1 MEYIDIKTLNLNNK
15 RVLIRSDLNVPMKDN
30 KIISTARIKASMS
43 TILHC
48 LKNNAKVLVMSHLG
62 RPKEGEYNKK
72 LSLFPIFQYFKKKI
86 TFTKV
91 HFIKNYLNSNI
102 QLTNGELYI
111 LENVRFNI
119 GENKNDINL
128 SKKYS
133 KLCDIFVMDAFGS
146 IHRTQSSTVGVAQY
160 AAISCA
166 GILLKYEITS
176 LEKILK
182 KPKRP
187 MISIIGGS
195 KVSTKFNMLHHLL
208 HISDIVIVG
217 GGIANT
223 FLAINNH
230 IGKSLHEK
238 EFIKE
243 ASMLYKK
250 FNIVIPVDSRVSKEF
265 NEHALPTIK
274 LVSNI
279 QKNEEIMDI
288 GPKSENIIQ
297 NIIKSAKT
305 ILWNG
310 PVGVFE
316 FKNFSYGTKTLAH
329 SIANSNAFSI
339 AGGGDT
345 ISAIDIFKIRN
356 KISYIST
363 GGGSFLKYLE
373 GKLLPGIKFLHKKD
387 VISN

>member
-15 RVLIRSDLNVPMKDN
+15 RVLIRSDLNVPIKDS
-30 KIISTARIKASMS
+30 KIISTARIKAAIS

-62 RPKEGEYNKK
+62 RPKEGEYDKK
-72 LSLFPIFQYFKKKI
+72 LSLFPIFQYLKKKI

-91 HFIKNYLNSNI
+91 HFVKNYLNNEI
-102 QLTNGELYI
+102 QLINGELYI

-119 GENKNDINL
+119 GENNNDINL
-128 SKKYS
+128 SKKYA

-146 IHRTQSSTVGVAQY
+146 IHRTQSSTVGIAQY
-160 AAISCA
+160 ASISCA
-166 GILLKYEITS
+166 GLLLTSEITS
-176 LEKILK
+176 LDKILK
-182 KPKRP
+182 NPKKP

-195 KVSTKFNMLHHLL
+195 KVSTKFNMLNHLL

-238 EFIKE
+238 EFVKE
-243 ASMLYKK
+243 ASLLYKN
-250 FNIVIPVDSRVSKEF
+250 FNIVIPIDSRVSKEF
-265 NEHALPTIK
+265 HEYALPTVK

-279 QKNEEIMDI
+279 QKDEEIMDI
-288 GPKSENIIQ
+288 GPKSENIVR

-316 FKNFSYGTKTLAH
+316 FKNFSHGTKTLAH
-329 SIANSNAFSI
+329 AIANCNAFSI

-345 ISAIDIFKIRN
+345 ISAIDIFKVRK

-373 GKLLPGIKFLHKKD
+373 GKVLPGMKFLNKKD
-387 VISN
+387 TISN